1 MSEKKKKPPVIQNK
15 KARYEYEFID
25 KFQAGIVLTGTEV
38 KSLRDGK
45 ANLQEAY
52 CYVNNGELFIKG
64 MNISEY
70 AQGSYNNHEPQRV
83 RKLLLKKREIEK
95 LRKGLEQDGA
105 TIVAYRLFFNERNLV
120 KVDLA
125 LAKGKKLHDK
135 RESLKEKDSKKEM
148 ARQIKKYI

>member
-1 MSEKKKKPPVIQNK
+1 MAEKKKKLPVIQNK
-15 KARYEYEFID
+15 KAKFEYTFLET
-25 KFQAGIVLTGTEV
+25 FQAGIALTGTEV
-38 KSLRDGK
+38 KSLREGK

-52 CYVNNGELFIKG
+52 CYINRGELFIKG

-70 AQGSYNNHEPQRV
+70 DKGSYNNHEPTRE

-95 LRKGLEQDGA
+95 LRKGLEQEGA
-105 TIVAYRLFFNERNLV
+105 TIVPYRVFFNERNLV

-125 LAKGKKLHDK
+125 LGKGKKIHDK

-148 ARQIKKYI
+148 DRQMKKYI